1 MLTLSLSSI
10 NRRLRG
16 PLQGL
21 LVLSLVFGV
30 VLSANSQALM
40 LWQMAAQNELVQMT
54 AGGDSLAPA
63 AMPACHDMMSMNDM
77 SGDAQRA
84 SDNSRIHSAGTH
96 NASTMADCDASCPC
110 CAGACSSFAMTL
122 DMPRAIR
129 SKQQSFSRYDPRPA
143 AAVVL
148 ALPQRPPIFS

>member
-40 LWQMAAQNELVQMT
+40 LWQMAAQNERAQMM
-54 AGGDSLAPA
+54 AGGDTQALAA
-63 AMPACHDMMSMNDM
+63 IHTMPACHDTMSMNDM
-77 SGDAQRA
+77 SGDAQHV
-84 SDNSRIHSAGTH
+84 SENSSMHSAD
-96 NASTMADCDASCPC
+96 TMADGDASCTC

>member
-40 LWQMAAQNELVQMT
+40 LWQMAAQNEQVQMT
-54 AGGDSLAPA
+54 AGGDSQAPA
-63 AMPACHDMMSMNDM
+63 AMHTMPAT
-77 SGDAQRA
+77 
-84 SDNSRIHSAGTH
+84 I
-96 NASTMADCDASCPC
+96 
-110 CAGACSSFAMTL
+110 
-122 DMPRAIR
+122 
-129 SKQQSFSRYDPRPA
+129 
-143 AAVVL
+143 
-148 ALPQRPPIFS
+148 

>member
-40 LWQMAAQNELVQMT
+40 LWQMAAQNEQVQRRLSG
-54 AGGDSLAPA
+54 AGSNAYH
-63 AMPACHDMMSMNDM
+63 ACL
-77 SGDAQRA
+77 
-84 SDNSRIHSAGTH
+84 
-96 NASTMADCDASCPC
+96 P
-110 CAGACSSFAMTL
+110 
-122 DMPRAIR
+122 
-129 SKQQSFSRYDPRPA
+129 RYDADERYERRRSA
-143 AAVVL
+143 RFRQQQYAH
-148 ALPQRPPIFS
+148 RYT